1 MNLRHWMD
9 WVSVDSDR
17 SSISMICVG
26 SRDVRSRGAT
36 DRVLHALA
44 RGGDAMV
51 IAADGRPM
59 PGMGHYLEL
68 GST

>member
-1 MNLRHWMD
+1 
-9 WVSVDSDR
+9 
-17 SSISMICVG
+17 MICVG
-26 SRDVRSRGAT
+26 SRDVRSPGAT